1 MAGGGA
7 ERQLTYLANE
17 FVRCGW
23 DVHVALL
30 HGGPNLRRLES
41 SGAAIHQLP
50 ALTNYDPR
58 ILLRL
63 VKIIRAVKPDVVQC
77 WLPQMQVLGGLAAH
91 LTRTPWVFSERAS
104 EQAYPRTLKMW
115 LRRTIARRATAI
127 VSNSREGDEYWESR
141 TRKGASRYIVP
152 NAIPLDEIANAPRA
166 DGVGAPNDRGP
177 LLLNAGRFEHQKNF
191 ETFVRAI
198 HLVSLERPVRALC
211 CGEGSLRGTV
221 ERLIDELG
229 LSAQV
234 GLVGYSPNLWG
245 LMKRA
250 DLLVSTSLF
259 EGSPNVVLEAMACGC
274 PLVVSDIPTHREI
287 LNEATSAFVDPHSP
301 RHIAGTILAVLNDP
315 DGAAR
320 RAELARQQVQR
331 YSVSAVAGQYAQVY
345 GEISARDD
353 NGATPTD

>member
-30 HGGPNLRRLES
+30 HGGPNLPRLDA
-41 SGAAIHQLP
+41 SGAVIHRVP
-50 ALTNYDPR
+50 ARTNYDPR
-58 ILLRL
+58 ILFRL

-77 WLPQMQVLGGLAAH
+77 WLLQMEVLGGLAAL
-91 LTRTPWVFSERAS
+91 LTRTRWVFSERAS
-104 EQAYPRTLKMW
+104 EKAYPRTLKMW
-115 LRRTIARRATAI
+115 LRKKIARWATAI

-141 TRKGASRYIVP
+141 TRQGARRYIIP
-152 NAIPLDEIANAPRA
+152 NAIPLDDIANAPRV
-166 DGVGAPNDRGP
+166 DGIEEPAASGP

-221 ERLIDELG
+221 ERLVGELG

-234 GLVGYSPNLWG
+234 RLAGYTPNLWG

-287 LNEATSAFVDPHSP
+287 LDEATAVFVDPNSP
-301 RHIAGTILAVLNDP
+301 RHIADTIGAVLNDP

-331 YSVSAVAGQYAQVY
+331 YSVSAVARQYARVY
-345 GEISARDD
+345 GEISSRDI
-353 NGATPTD
+353 TPTG